1 MQDATVHE
9 GSGKQSV
16 VLPGGNTNGFA
27 LIIKCITQQRILFN
41 AGVETDHILQN
52 ENSNGD
58 ADDRLGDD
66 RTLIDAPT
74 KAGHGLALLRLA
86 GSNAFRALKPDRSR
100 GHAVRTNGT
109 FTPAA
114 TYVGFPAKMLV
125 AGRAGGRTSHGF
137 RSAQTQSPHR

>member
-1 MQDATVHE
+1 MYKTAVYQGD
-9 GSGKQSV
+9 SKQSV

-41 AGVETDHILQN
+41 TVVKTNHVLQN
-52 ENSNGD
+52 ENSNRDTDEGLR
-58 ADDRLGDD
+58 DDRA
-66 RTLIDAPT
+66 LIDAPT

-86 GSNAFRALKPDRSR
+86 GSDTFRALKTDGSRS
-100 GHAVRTNGT
+100 HAVRTNGT

-114 TYVGFPAKMLV
+114 TYVGFPAEMLV

-137 RSAQTQSPHR
+137 RSAQTQSPRR